1 MNNNINYFDWNEISE
16 IVKNMSQNIK
26 KDYNPEIIISVVRGG
41 MIPGVILSHALNI
54 RKVENIKS
62 IETISDEINAIKQEP
77 IVDENINLSEIRGK
91 KVLIIDDILGSGA
104 TIRKIKEEVK
114 KWKPEELRTA
124 ICVVNEQNW
133 EKSNRSNYNAEIE
146 YIGKA
151 VRGWVVFPWEMQR
164 KE

>member
-1 MNNNINYFDWNEISE
+1 MNNHINYFDWNEILE
-16 IVKNMSQNIK
+16 IIKNMSQKIR

-54 RKVENIKS
+54 RKVENIKC
-62 IETISDEINAIKQEP
+62 IETINDEINAIKQEP

-91 KVLIIDDILGSGA
+91 KVLIVDDILGSGA

-114 KWKPEELRTA
+114 KWEPEELRTA

-133 EKSNRSNYNAEIE
+133 EKSNSSNHNSEIE
-146 YIGKA
+146 YVGKS
-151 VRGWVVFPWEMQR
+151 VKGWVVFPWEM
-164 KE
+164 